1 MHDDHEEQIKIE
13 TQKKKNNNNDR
24 ERVPKQL

>member
-13 TQKKKNNNNDR
+13 TQKKKNNNNR